1 MREYNFV
8 VVEGVNR
15 GNESKE
21 FLYQCLVRDVIKK
34 RIADRD
40 KAFEFLGRW
49 EIHHPNSKLREDVLY
64 QWQRGNRGKEGEWYD
79 REDQQ
84 TIS

>member
-1 MREYNFV
+1 MKDYNFV

-49 EIHHPNSKLREDVLY
+49 EMHHPDSKLREDVLY

-79 REDQQ
+79 RDDKQ
-84 TIS
+84 TVA

>member
-1 MREYNFV
+1 MKEYNFV
-8 VVEGVNR
+8 VVEGVSR
-15 GNESKE
+15 GNESQE

-40 KAFEFLGRW
+40 GAFEFLHRW
-49 EIHHPNSKLREDVLY
+49 EMHHKDSKLREDVLY

-79 REDQQ
+79 RKDQQ
-84 TIS
+84 AIS

>member
-1 MREYNFV
+1 MKDYNFV
-8 VVEGVNR
+8 VIEGVNR

-49 EIHHPNSKLREDVLY
+49 EMHHPNSKLREDVLY

-79 REDQQ
+79 REDKQ
-84 TIS
+84 TVA